1 LSSFNFPEFVLFQL
15 RENMDKMLVS
25 SCKPDKKETLP
36 PTVSFGAYSRLG
48 LQPYAVGGF
57 FDLRGCNHA

>member
-1 LSSFNFPEFVLFQL
+1 VLFQL
-15 RENMDKMLVS
+15 RENMDKMMAS

-57 FDLRGCNHA
+57 FILQGGNHA